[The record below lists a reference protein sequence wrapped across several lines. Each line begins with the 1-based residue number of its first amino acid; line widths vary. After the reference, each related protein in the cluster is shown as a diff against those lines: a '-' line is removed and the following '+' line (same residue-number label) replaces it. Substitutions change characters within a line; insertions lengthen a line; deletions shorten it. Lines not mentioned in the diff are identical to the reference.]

1 MGHFD
6 IVECDPVLKM
16 NKLLREMSRLQNGM
30 NIIPFMVGKYAKQF
44 YVLFINIQIVSGSL

>member
-1 MGHFD
+1 MGHVN

-16 NKLLREMSRLQNGM
+16 NKLLREMRRLQNGI

-44 YVLFINIQIVSGSL
+44 YVLFINRHIVSGSL